1 MDFREQSIS
10 LRPNRFIKL
19 QTTTSTKNISLKIVM
34 RVGAEDCIEPSGRR
48 SHVSLRR
55 FGINE
60 LLFPFQS
67 GADQF
72 VELKAEID
80 YDEWDFRFS
89 ADRINRDLEKNPL
102 SPPSIFHT
110 NYTVRC
116 VVGTNA
122 WLIERNYS
130 NEKQTY
136 WFTGTNIIWLSVAAK
151 ETPRSP
157 RVGERFTWT
166 KESSDGN
173 PGHPGG
179 VADLMGFDLPGRI
192 SWLAFCSSSFLKRDG
207 RQIFPPSQWWKES
220 SLVYSG
226 WSDQTTVFQDGL
238 GLPRILD
245 LIATNNQP
253 IFQYQT
259 RQSTNVLGWNFPL
272 EFYCVQYLPADQ
284 GQRHCSRLGN

>member
-1 MDFREQSIS
+1 M
-10 LRPNRFIKL
+10 L
-19 QTTTSTKNISLKIVM
+19 
-34 RVGAEDCIEPSGRR
+34 C
-48 SHVSLRR
+48 
-55 FGINE
+55 

-80 YDEWDFRFS
+80 YDEWDYRFL
-89 ADRINRDLEKNPL
+89 ADRINRGLEKNPL
-102 SPPSIFHT
+102 NLPSIFHT
-110 NYTVRC
+110 NYMVRC

-122 WLIERNYS
+122 WLIERDYS
-130 NEKQTY
+130 NGKQTY
-136 WFTGTNIIWLSVAAK
+136 WFTGTNIIWHSDVTK
-151 ETPRSP
+151 ETPGSP
-157 RVGERFTWT
+157 RVGEQFTWA
-166 KESSDGN
+166 KESNDGN
-173 PGHPGG
+173 LGRPVG

-272 EFYCVQYLPADQ
+272 EFYCVQYLPA
-284 GQRHCSRLGN
+284 GTNLWKLHFTAKGKLTSIKEGTKPKIPAEVKKAAEK